1 MLPSN
6 SEVVRDGID
15 AGLYSPESLGTL
27 DARARADGEPASEE
41 DVARLMVE
49 SGLVTAFQVKL
60 MLQKRTRLLFA
71 GPYTILQ
78 PAGVAELCRYFLAV
92 HRQSGRKYL
101 LAIQRAER
109 TDPASTAA
117 FVRLSKEGQ
126 PPRQPRTRFEGFLSL
141 GKTRIAVF
149 RTPENERSTAE
160 MSTVQTVDGLPVVDD
175 GPAGADLTGLFADET
190 DRRPAA
196 PELAFTDEDDVIPP
210 VSISPVLGQTVGAYT
225 LREPSAPNR
234 RRASMRRWLAPTKLV
249 MAAVG
254 VIIAGTLILLLRHA
268 VRTGM

>member
-71 GPYTILQ
+71 GPYTIQQ

-92 HRQSGRKYL
+92 HRRSGRKYL

-109 TDPASTAA
+109 TDPTSMAE

-126 PPRQPRTRFEGFLSL
+126 PPGQPPTRFEGFLSL
-141 GKTRIAVF
+141 GKSKVAVF

-160 MSTVQTVDGLPVVDD
+160 MSTLQTVDGLPIVEDSAPSV
-175 GPAGADLTGLFADET
+175 DLTGLFEDET
-190 DRRPAA
+190 DRRPES
-196 PELAFTDEDDVIPP
+196 PELAFTDEDDVIPRAQP
-210 VSISPVLGQTVGAYT
+210 LVGHTVGSYG
-225 LREPSAPNR
+225 LRAPSVPKR
-234 RRASMRRWLAPTKLV
+234 RHSSMRRWFASTRIV

-254 VIIAGTLILLLRHA
+254 VIIAGALILLIRHA